1 MSEQKTFVVSADT
14 AATHTPSRLV
24 VVEGDERPAVDV
36 TDEPM
41 VMTMPHLIVRELIAF
56 LALSLFLIV
65 LSLTANAPLE
75 EIASA
80 THTPNPAKAPWYFLG
95 LQELLHYYPPLV
107 SGVIL
112 PGLLVV
118 ALVVV
123 PYTRINLRRMSLA
136 VHRRARTLLVLWS
149 AILVLGALSYTT
161 GAQPVWPF
169 IGTLLTVAAA
179 ITLGVGTRSNGRAL
193 TWLRSRSAAFWVFV
207 WFLLTATVLTII
219 GVIFRGPGW
228 AFALPWRDGIFY

>member
-1 MSEQKTFVVSADT
+1 MSDQKTFVISAGAD
-14 AATHTPSRLV
+14 AKRAPVRLV
-24 VVEGDERPAVDV
+24 VVAGDERPPVDV

-41 VMTMPHLIVRELIAF
+41 VMTMPHLVVRELIAF
-56 LALSLFLIV
+56 LALSLVLIV

-75 EIASA
+75 EIANV
-80 THTPNPAKAPWYFLG
+80 TRTPNPAKAPWYFLG
-95 LQELLHYYPPLV
+95 LQELLHYYPPLI

-123 PYTRINLRRMSLA
+123 PYTRINLQRLSLA
-136 VHRRARTLLVLWS
+136 VHHPVRVLLVLWS

-169 IGTLLTVAAA
+169 IGTLMAVGGA
-179 ITLGVGTRSNGRAL
+179 ITLGVGTRSQRRPL
-193 TWLRSRSAAFWVFV
+193 IWLRSRSAAFWVFT
-207 WFLLTATVLTII
+207 WFLLTAAVLTII
-219 GVIFRGPGW
+219 GVFFRGPGW
-228 AFALPWRDGIFY
+228 AFTLPWRDGIFY